1 MAIPFSA
8 DKPKTAPDY
17 KVLEPGEYPFEIIDA
32 KEGKTDKDG
41 PKLKAGTPKIELKL
55 RVNDEVTV
63 YDNLFFSTSTFWKVD
78 ALLAAIGKHPGEGK
92 DIEIEA
98 WELIGDKGRV
108 RIKTG
113 KTAGGQPRNEVEGY
127 VFDEVK

>member
-1 MAIPFSA
+1 MAIAFTA
-8 DKPKTAPDY
+8 EKPKTPEY
-17 KVLEPGEYPFEIIDA
+17 KVLAPGEYPFEIIDA
-32 KEGKTDKDG
+32 KETKTDKDG

-63 YDNLFFSTSTFWKVD
+63 FDNLFFSASTFWKVD
-78 ALLAAIGKHPGEGK
+78 ALLAAIGKHPGAGK

-98 WELIGDKGRV
+98 WELLQEKGRV
-108 RIKTG
+108 RIKKG
-113 KTAGGQPRNEVEGY
+113 KTQGGQDRNEVEGY